1 MVNTS
6 GPLADVSMANT
17 VDSTPRIDELTPEQR
32 RKLEEQL
39 EAYKAIA
46 LQCFQKTRHGWIV
59 Q

>member
-6 GPLADVSMANT
+6 GPLADVSAANT
-17 VDSTPRIDELTPEQR
+17 MDSTPKIDELSLEQR

-46 LQCFQKTRHGWIV
+46 LQCFQKSRHGGVI
-59 Q
+59 